1 MGPEKD
7 IRMAGN
13 FNAAA
18 AGIGIGLAFIAGAIV
33 HGGSEFERSRKR
45 KVHVVYILHAVT
57 PSRRHAVTLQ
67 FC

>member
-1 MGPEKD
+1 
-7 IRMAGN
+7 MAGN

-18 AGIGIGLAFIAGAIV
+18 AGIGIGLALIAGAIV
-33 HGGSEFERSRKR
+33 HCGSYSEQTRKR
-45 KVHVVYILHAVT
+45 QVHVVYPSRRHAIT